1 MGRPDRPGPRLQ
13 PAGDARPAPEP
24 HSSRD
29 RRESHR
35 LLRPPCLAAEGPG
48 GVPHLSGAPGSG
60 DPQAPGV
67 RPRRGPVHIRR
78 TRSPRRRRPPRPLA
92 RRRSPGAPD
101 RKSGR
106 FVPRAGRC
114 RRGARQPVARCP
126 ALTPGR
132 PPGTGALVPSQGARS
147 HGGDGARVLLPASRG
162 DDPGAGAGR
171 TPVAVPR
178 RESSRARHFPGSGR
192 APGRAGRTVR
202 PPGRIAEGAGMTS
215 SRPLVT
221 LITPFHNGAELLG
234 PAIESALA
242 QTYDRWEYV
251 LVDNQSTDG
260 AGAVA
265 ERYAQ
270 RDPRIRLVRTDA
282 LLPQDLNYSEVL
294 RRASPESVY
303 CKFVQADD
311 LLFPRCVE
319 EMVALA
325 EAHPRVGIVGAYY
338 FEGRR
343 VSGGGVPYPTTV
355 LPGRDACRLQL
366 QHGHFLFGSPTT
378 VLLRTAMVRETTP
391 YYDPNVFHSDTEA
404 CYRDLE
410 RWDFGFVH
418 QVLSLMRIDNPGRM
432 TRVRT
437 YYPYALDKFIV
448 VTKYGRK
455 YLSPAEFAQVD
466 AFSR

>member
-1 MGRPDRPGPRLQ
+1 
-13 PAGDARPAPEP
+13 
-24 HSSRD
+24 
-29 RRESHR
+29 
-35 LLRPPCLAAEGPG
+35 
-48 GVPHLSGAPGSG
+48 
-60 DPQAPGV
+60 
-67 RPRRGPVHIRR
+67 
-78 TRSPRRRRPPRPLA
+78 
-92 RRRSPGAPD
+92 
-101 RKSGR
+101 
-106 FVPRAGRC
+106 
-114 RRGARQPVARCP
+114 
-126 ALTPGR
+126 
-132 PPGTGALVPSQGARS
+132 
-147 HGGDGARVLLPASRG
+147 
-162 DDPGAGAGR
+162 
-171 TPVAVPR
+171 
-178 RESSRARHFPGSGR
+178 
-192 APGRAGRTVR
+192 
-202 PPGRIAEGAGMTS
+202 MTS

-270 RDPRIRLVRTDA
+270 RDPRIRLVRTDT
-282 LLPQDLNYSEVL
+282 LLPQDLNYSEAL

-338 FEGRR
+338 VEGPR

-466 AFSR
+466 AFSRSGYFRLLGQAYFTRRNPDFWRYHREGLATIGYQLRWYRLWRYLALALIDLIGNPKMTLGRMVRALRGQVPDR